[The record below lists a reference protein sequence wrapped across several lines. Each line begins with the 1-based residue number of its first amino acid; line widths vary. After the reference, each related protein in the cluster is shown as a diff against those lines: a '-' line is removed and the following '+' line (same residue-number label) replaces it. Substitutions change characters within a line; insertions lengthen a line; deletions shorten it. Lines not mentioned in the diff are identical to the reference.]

1 MTAEPSKDV
10 TEDAAAPAAGG
21 AAEEETAPET
31 RAEKDAAARRSDGAG
46 DAPSARPRRR
56 RRVRVIEVLDDE
68 DLDEVLDA
76 IEAEEDA
83 AEESGERT
91 VEKSGRAEAEEPSPR
106 NARSARARPAKKDP
120 PEEDDGGSRARRTPP
135 GLERPRVAAAVV
147 VLLTAALATLAIWQW
162 RSASA
167 LSAARDARE
176 EVAKVAAAYGDAA
189 LTYDAAN
196 YRSQMDK
203 AQKLMGGDLLE
214 SFRTTTLPN
223 LGSTF
228 RDNPDVALSSKTNQ
242 VFVGSVDDRFATAV
256 VSVDITVRSKQES
269 TEQPATL
276 LRLALAKIDGEWKVT
291 KQYASGVNDQNK
303 DSATLGAVPTG
314 SPSPGATSTGKGGA
328 SDGGD

>member
-1 MTAEPSKDV
+1 VTAEPSKDV

-120 PEEDDGGSRARRTPP
+120 PED
-135 GLERPRVAAAVV
+135 
-147 VLLTAALATLAIWQW
+147 LLTAALATLAIWQW